1 MKKFIALIFS
11 LLFLIIESSFSQNV
25 KVEDYQVP
33 ISRAK
38 LLRMNGYWNWN
49 QVGDSVTNNAAA
61 AGLIYRQFYSSLPFA
76 WFFDADLSGGK
87 NFSQYQHSIKISS
100 SARKYIWDERDLFA
114 FAGLELSHLDYY
126 KQIASNLTI
135 GAGYGRYID
144 ATALAKAVR
153 IEEHL
158 LRENIITD
166 HLPKATMI
174 KIANIIDRQSEYI
187 NIYGETYE
195 NFWLFDIENEIRA
208 SGMLIGNHV
217 GAIGILRMRQVLF
230 NINERVN
237 NRYFG
242 YDINIGSK
250 FVLSTFDKSKSGSP
264 NLSISG
270 RYSYPLG
277 WRFQINGNFEFFTP
291 MDSMF
296 FGQVNSNFGV
306 DFIYELSNRI
316 NFVANYKLN
325 ASKPYGIMKFEI
337 NHIFST
343 SFLYYLEN
351 EIYYG
356 FTTSIQKI
364 GTQKTLLGLAMTVQY
379 NLF

>member
-1 MKKFIALIFS
+1 MKKFLLITFLALI
-11 LLFLIIESSFSQNV
+11 IIYENTFSQNV

-87 NFSQYQHSIKISS
+87 SFSQYQHSIKISS
-100 SARKYIWDERDLFA
+100 SARKYIWDERDFFA

-126 KQIASNLTI
+126 KQVASNLTL

-158 LRENIITD
+158 LREKIITD
-166 HLPKATMI
+166 RLPKTTMI

-217 GAIGILRMRQVLF
+217 GAIGILRIRQVLF
-230 NINERVN
+230 NINEKVN

-242 YDINIGSK
+242 YDVNVGSK
-250 FVLSTFDKSKSGSP
+250 FILSTFDKSKSGSP
-264 NLSISG
+264 NLSLSG

-277 WRFQINGNFEFFTP
+277 WRFQINGNFEIFSP

-296 FGQVNSNFGV
+296 FRQVTSNIGV

-316 NFVANYKLN
+316 NFVANYKVK
-325 ASKPYGIMKFEI
+325 AFKQYGQSKFVID
-337 NHIFST
+337 HIFTT

-356 FTTSIQKI
+356 LSTSIQRI

>member
-1 MKKFIALIFS
+1 MKKSLQILLMIS
-11 LLFLIIESSFSQNV
+11 LLSILNLFGQNV

-38 LLRMNGYWNWN
+38 LFRMNGLWNWN
-49 QVGDSVTNNAAA
+49 QIGDSVTNNSAAT
-61 AGLIYRQFYSSLPFA
+61 GLIYRQFYSSLPFA

-87 NFSQYQHSIKISS
+87 NFSQYQHSVKISS
-100 SARKYIWDERDLFA
+100 SIRKYIWDEKDYFA
-114 FAGLELSHLDYY
+114 FAGLEAAHNDDY
-126 KQIASNLTI
+126 KQISSSLTL
-135 GAGYGRYID
+135 GGGYGRYID

-158 LRENIITD
+158 IKEGIITG
-166 HLPKATMI
+166 HLPKTTMI
-174 KIANIIDRQSEYI
+174 RIANIIDRQAEYI

-195 NFWLFDIENEIRA
+195 NIWLFDIENEIRA
-208 SGMLIGNHV
+208 SGMLIGNHI

-230 NINERVN
+230 NINEKVN

-242 YDINIGSK
+242 YDVNVGSK
-250 FVLSTFDKSKSGSP
+250 FILSTPDKSPAGSP
-264 NLSISG
+264 NLSLSG
-270 RYSYPLG
+270 RYSYPIG

-291 MDSMF
+291 MDSSF
-296 FGQVNSNFGV
+296 FKDITTNFGI

-316 NFVANYKLN
+316 NFVANYKFN
-325 ASKPYGIMKFEI
+325 ALKKVNITDI
-337 NHIFST
+337 TVNHILST

-356 FTTSIQKI
+356 FTTSIQRI
-364 GTQKTLLGLAMTVQY
+364 GKQKTFLGVAMTVQY

>member
-1 MKKFIALIFS
+1 MKNRITTCLIAL
-11 LLFLIIESSFSQNV
+11 LIILNQLYSQNV

-38 LLRMNGYWNWN
+38 LLRMNGFWNWN
-49 QVGDSVTNNAAA
+49 QIGDSVTNNAAA
-61 AGLIYRQFYSSLPFA
+61 ANLIYRQFYSSLPFA
-76 WFFDADLSGGK
+76 WFFDVDLNGGK
-87 NFSQYQHSIKISS
+87 NFAKYQHSVKISS
-100 SARKYIWDERDLFA
+100 SARKYIWDERDYFA
-114 FAGLELSHLDYY
+114 FAGLDLQHQDYY
-126 KQIASNLTI
+126 KQIASNLTL

-158 LRENIITD
+158 LKEKIITD
-166 HLPKATMI
+166 YLPKETMI
-174 KIANIIDRQSEYI
+174 KIANIIDRKAEYI

-208 SGMLIGNHV
+208 SGKLIGNHV

-230 NINERVN
+230 NINEKVN

-242 YDINIGSK
+242 YDFNVGSK
-250 FVLSTFDKSKSGSP
+250 FVLSTYDKSNVGSP

-277 WRFQINGNFEFFTP
+277 WRFQINGSFETFTP

-296 FGQVNSNFGV
+296 FRKVTSNLSI

-316 NFVANYKLN
+316 NFVANYLLV
-325 ASKPYGIMKFEI
+325 SKKSYQQSKVTIDHVFQ
-337 NHIFST
+337 T

-351 EIYYG
+351 ELYFG
-356 FTTSIQKI
+356 LTTSIQKL
-364 GTQKTLLGLAMTVQY
+364 GNEKTRFGLAMTFQY

>member
-1 MKKFIALIFS
+1 MRKLFITCII
-11 LLFLIIESSFSQNV
+11 LIIVYSNEVFSQNV

-33 ISRAK
+33 ISRAQ

-61 AGLIYRQFYSSLPFA
+61 AGIIYRQFYSSLPFA
-76 WFFDADLSGGK
+76 WFIDADLSGGK
-87 NFSQYQHSIKISS
+87 NFSQYQHSVKISS
-100 SARKYIWDERDLFA
+100 SARKYIWDERDFFA
-114 FAGLELSHLDYY
+114 FAGLELSHLDFY

-158 LRENIITD
+158 LREKIISD
-166 HLPKATMI
+166 NLPKATMI

-195 NFWLFDIENEIRA
+195 NIWLFDIENEIRA

-217 GAIGILRMRQVLF
+217 GAIGILRIRQVLF

-250 FVLSTFDKSKSGSP
+250 FVLSTSDKSKSGSP

-291 MDSMF
+291 MDSLF
-296 FGQVNSNFGV
+296 FRQMNSNFGI

-316 NFVANYKLN
+316 NFVANYKLS
-325 ASKPYGIMKFEI
+325 AIKPYGQLNFTI

-356 FTTSIQKI
+356 FTTSVQKI
-364 GTQKTLLGLAMTVQY
+364 GNQKTLLGLAMTVQY

>member
-1 MKKFIALIFS
+1 MKKILVILFS
-11 LLFLIIESSFSQNV
+11 LAFLIIDYAYSQNV

-38 LLRMNGYWNWN
+38 LFRMNGLWNWN
-49 QVGDSVTNNAAA
+49 QVGDSVTNNAAS

-100 SARKYIWDERDLFA
+100 SARKYIWDEKDFFA
-114 FAGLELSHLDYY
+114 FAGLEASHLDYY
-126 KQIASNLTI
+126 KQVASNLTL

-158 LRENIITD
+158 LKENVITD
-166 HLPKATMI
+166 RLPKATMI

-217 GAIGILRMRQVLF
+217 GAIGILRIRQVLF

-242 YDINIGSK
+242 YDVNVGSK
-250 FVLSTFDKSKSGSP
+250 FILSTYDKSKSGSP
-264 NLSISG
+264 NLSLSG

-277 WRFQINGNFEFFTP
+277 WRFQINGNFEIFSP
-291 MDSMF
+291 MDSLF
-296 FGQVNSNFGV
+296 FREINLNFGV

-316 NFVANYKLN
+316 NFVANYK
-325 ASKPYGIMKFEI
+325 SKTVKPYGQPKLIVDHVFT
-337 NHIFST
+337 T

-356 FTTSIQKI
+356 LSTSFQKI
-364 GTQKTLLGLAMTVQY
+364 GDQKTLLGLAMTIQY

>member
-325 ASKPYGIMKFEI
+325 ASKPYGVMKFEI

>member
-1 MKKFIALIFS
+1 MIRKLS
-11 LLFLIIESSFSQNV
+11 LSLIIMLTFSNSVISQNV
-25 KVEDYQVP
+25 EVEDYLVP
-33 ISRAK
+33 VSRAK
-38 LLRMNGYWNWN
+38 LLRMNGFWNWN

-61 AGLIYRQFYSSLPFA
+61 ATLIYRQFYSSLPFA

-87 NFSQYQHSIKISS
+87 NFSQYQHSIKLST
-100 SARKYIWDERDLFA
+100 SARKYIWDDRDLFA
-114 FAGLELSHLDYY
+114 FAGLDLSHLDYY

-158 LRENIITD
+158 LKEKIITD

-174 KIANIIDRQSEYI
+174 KIANIIDRQAEYI

-217 GAIGILRMRQVLF
+217 GAIGILRIRQVLF
-230 NINERVN
+230 SINEKVN

-242 YDINIGSK
+242 YDVNVGSK
-250 FVLSTFDKSKSGSP
+250 FVLSTHDNSKSGSP
-264 NLSISG
+264 NLSFSG

-277 WRFQINGNFEFFTP
+277 WRFQINGTFESFTP

-296 FGQVNSNFGV
+296 FQQITTNLGV

-316 NFVANYKLN
+316 NFVANYRISTVKL
-325 ASKPYGIMKFEI
+325 YQQTRVTV
-337 NHIFST
+337 NHVFQT
-343 SFLYYLEN
+343 SLLYYLEN
-351 EIYYG
+351 QIYAG
-356 FTTSIQKI
+356 LTTSIKKT
-364 GTQKTLLGLAMTVQY
+364 GTQKTFLGMALNFQY

>member
-1 MKKFIALIFS
+1 MRKVLLIPIVVT
-11 LLFLIIESSFSQNV
+11 LILIEISFAQNV

-33 ISRAK
+33 VSRAK
-38 LLRMNGYWNWN
+38 LLRMNGFWNWN
-49 QVGDSVTNNAAA
+49 QVGDSVTNNAAS

-87 NFSQYQHSIKISS
+87 NFSKYQHSVKISS

-114 FAGLELSHLDYY
+114 FAGLELSHFDYY
-126 KQIASNLTI
+126 KQIESNLTF

-158 LRENIITD
+158 LKEGIITD

-250 FVLSTFDKSKSGSP
+250 FVLSTKDNSKPGSP

-277 WRFQINGNFEFFTP
+277 WRFQVNGNFEIFTP

-296 FGQVNSNFGV
+296 VKKVNSNLGL

-325 ASKPYGIMKFEI
+325 ASKPYGVTNFTI

-351 EIYYG
+351 ELYYG
-356 FTTSIQKI
+356 FTTSVQKI
-364 GTQKTLLGLAMTVQY
+364 GNQKTFLGLAMTLQY

>member
-1 MKKFIALIFS
+1 MKRIFTILLIGLFIFASAL
-11 LLFLIIESSFSQNV
+11 FSQNV

-33 ISRAK
+33 VSRAK
-38 LLRMNGYWNWN
+38 LLRMNGFWNWN

-61 AGLIYRQFYSSLPFA
+61 AGVIYRQFYSSLPFA
-76 WFFDADLSGGK
+76 WFLDADLNGGK
-87 NFSQYQHSIKISS
+87 NFAKYQHSVKIST
-100 SARKYIWDERDLFA
+100 SARKYIWDERDFFA
-114 FAGLELSHLDYY
+114 FAGLDLSHQDYY
-126 KQIASNLTI
+126 KQISSNLTL

-158 LRENIITD
+158 LREKIITD
-166 HLPKATMI
+166 NLPKETMI
-174 KIANIIDRQSEYI
+174 KIANIIDRQAEYI

-208 SGMLIGNHV
+208 SGKLIGNHV

-230 NINERVN
+230 NINEKVN

-242 YDINIGSK
+242 YDINVGSK
-250 FVLSTFDKSKSGSP
+250 FVLSTFDKSNVGSP

-277 WRFQINGNFEFFTP
+277 WRTQVNGSFETFTP

-296 FGQVNSNFGV
+296 FRKVTTNLSV

-316 NFVANYKLN
+316 NFVANYRIV
-325 ASKPYGIMKFEI
+325 SKKEYQQSKFI
-337 NHIFST
+337 IDHIFQT

-351 EIYYG
+351 ELYFG
-356 FTTSIQKI
+356 FTTSVQKLGNQPTRL
-364 GTQKTLLGLAMTVQY
+364 GTALTFQY

>member
-1 MKKFIALIFS
+1 MKKNFIILLALS
-11 LLFLIIESSFSQNV
+11 LIIKFELHSQNV

-33 ISRAK
+33 VSRAR

-49 QVGDSVTNNAAA
+49 QLGDSVINNAAA
-61 AGLIYRQFYSSLPFA
+61 AGVIYRQFYSSLPFA
-76 WFFDADLSGGK
+76 WFLDADLNGGK
-87 NFSQYQHSIKISS
+87 NFAKYQHSIKITT
-100 SARKYIWDERDLFA
+100 SARKYIWDEKDFFA
-114 FAGLELSHLDYY
+114 FAGVDLSHQDYY
-126 KQIASNLTI
+126 KQIASNLTL

-158 LRENIITD
+158 LKEKIITD
-166 HLPKATMI
+166 YLPKETMI

-208 SGMLIGNHV
+208 SGKLIGNHV

-230 NINERVN
+230 SINEKVN

-242 YDINIGSK
+242 YDINVGSK
-250 FVLSTFDKSKSGSP
+250 FVLSTFDKSNVGSP

-277 WRFQINGNFEFFTP
+277 WRFQINGTFETFTP

-296 FGQVNSNFGV
+296 FQKITTNLSL

-316 NFVANYKLN
+316 NFVTNYRIN
-325 ASKPYGIMKFEI
+325 AKKDYQKSEFII
-337 NHIFST
+337 DHIFQT

-351 EIYYG
+351 ELFFG
-356 FTTSIQKI
+356 FTTSVQKL
-364 GTQKTLLGLAMTVQY
+364 GNQKTQLGLALTFQY

>member
-1 MKKFIALIFS
+1 MNGKIIIILLGLSIFS
-11 LLFLIIESSFSQNV
+11 SELFPQNV

-33 ISRAK
+33 VSRAK
-38 LLRMNGYWNWN
+38 LLRMNGFWNWN
-49 QVGDSVTNNAAA
+49 QVGDSVINNAAA
-61 AGLIYRQFYSSLPFA
+61 AGVIYRQFYSSLPFA
-76 WFFDADLSGGK
+76 WFLDADLNGGK
-87 NFSQYQHSIKISS
+87 NFAKYQHFVKIST
-100 SARKYIWDERDLFA
+100 SARKYVWDERDLFA
-114 FAGLELSHLDYY
+114 FAGLDLSHQDYY
-126 KQIASNLTI
+126 KQIASNLTL

-158 LRENIITD
+158 LREKIITD
-166 HLPKATMI
+166 NLPKETMI

-208 SGMLIGNHV
+208 SGKLIGNHV

-230 NINERVN
+230 NINEKVN

-242 YDINIGSK
+242 YDVNIGSK
-250 FVLSTFDKSKSGSP
+250 FVLSTFDKSRVGSP

-277 WRFQINGNFEFFTP
+277 WRFQLNGSFETFTP

-296 FGQVNSNFGV
+296 FQKITTNLNL

-316 NFVANYKLN
+316 NFVANYRFV
-325 ASKPYGIMKFEI
+325 SKKEYLQTKFTI
-337 NHIFST
+337 DHIFQT

-351 EIYYG
+351 ELYFG
-356 FTTSIQKI
+356 LTTSIQKL
-364 GTQKTLLGLAMTVQY
+364 GDQKTRLGLALTFQY

>member
-1 MKKFIALIFS
+1 MKNRITTCLIAL
-11 LLFLIIESSFSQNV
+11 LIILNQLYSQNV

-38 LLRMNGYWNWN
+38 LLRMNGFWNWN
-49 QVGDSVTNNAAA
+49 QIGDSVTNNAAA
-61 AGLIYRQFYSSLPFA
+61 ANLIYRQFYSSLPFA
-76 WFFDADLSGGK
+76 WFFDVDLNGGK
-87 NFSQYQHSIKISS
+87 NFAKYQHSVKISS
-100 SARKYIWDERDLFA
+100 SARKYIWDERDYFA
-114 FAGLELSHLDYY
+114 FAGLDLQHQDYY
-126 KQIASNLTI
+126 KQIASNLTL

-158 LRENIITD
+158 LKEKIITD
-166 HLPKATMI
+166 HLPKETMI
-174 KIANIIDRQSEYI
+174 KIANIIDRKAEYI

-208 SGMLIGNHV
+208 SGKLIGNHV

-230 NINERVN
+230 NINEKVN

-242 YDINIGSK
+242 YDFNVGSK
-250 FVLSTFDKSKSGSP
+250 FVLSTYDKSNVGSP

-277 WRFQINGNFEFFTP
+277 WRFQINGSFETFTP

-296 FGQVNSNFGV
+296 FRKVTSNLSI

-316 NFVANYKLN
+316 NFVANYLLV
-325 ASKPYGIMKFEI
+325 SKKSYQQSKVTIDHVFQ
-337 NHIFST
+337 T

-351 EIYYG
+351 ELYFG
-356 FTTSIQKI
+356 LTTSIQKL
-364 GTQKTLLGLAMTVQY
+364 GNEKPRFGLAMTFQY

>member
-11 LLFLIIESSFSQNV
+11 LLFLIIEFSFSQNV

-325 ASKPYGIMKFEI
+325 ASKPYGVMKFEI

>member
-1 MKKFIALIFS
+1 MKKLIAIFLAFVFI
-11 LLFLIIESSFSQNV
+11 LFEYSFSQNV

-87 NFSQYQHSIKISS
+87 SFSQYQHSIKITT
-100 SARKYIWDERDLFA
+100 SARKYIWDEKDFFA
-114 FAGLELSHLDYY
+114 FAGLDLSHLDYY
-126 KQIASNLTI
+126 KQVASNLTL

-158 LRENIITD
+158 LKENIITD
-166 HLPKATMI
+166 RLPKATMI

-230 NINERVN
+230 NINEKVN

-242 YDINIGSK
+242 YDLNVGSK
-250 FVLSTFDKSKSGSP
+250 FILSTFDKSKSGSP
-264 NLSISG
+264 NLAFSG

-277 WRFQINGNFEFFTP
+277 WRFQINGNFEIFSP

-296 FGQVNSNFGV
+296 FRQVTSNIGV

-316 NFVANYKLN
+316 NFVANYKLK
-325 ASKPYGIMKFEI
+325 AVKQYGQSTFTID
-337 NHIFST
+337 HIFTT

-356 FTTSIQKI
+356 LSTSVQRI
-364 GTQKTLLGLAMTVQY
+364 GTQKTLFGLAMTVQY

>member
-1 MKKFIALIFS
+1 MKKLIAIFFAFVFI
-11 LLFLIIESSFSQNV
+11 LFEYSFSQNV

-87 NFSQYQHSIKISS
+87 SFSQYQHSIKITT
-100 SARKYIWDERDLFA
+100 SARKYIWDEKDFFA
-114 FAGLELSHLDYY
+114 FAGLDLSHLDYY
-126 KQIASNLTI
+126 KQVASNLTL

-158 LRENIITD
+158 LKENIITD
-166 HLPKATMI
+166 RLPKATMI

-230 NINERVN
+230 NINEKVN

-242 YDINIGSK
+242 YDLNVGSK
-250 FVLSTFDKSKSGSP
+250 FILSTFDKSKSGSP
-264 NLSISG
+264 NLTFSG

-277 WRFQINGNFEFFTP
+277 WRFQINGNFEIFSP

-296 FGQVNSNFGV
+296 FRQVTSNIGV

-316 NFVANYKLN
+316 NFVANYKLK
-325 ASKPYGIMKFEI
+325 AVKQYGQSTFTID
-337 NHIFST
+337 HIFTT

-356 FTTSIQKI
+356 LSTSVQRI
-364 GTQKTLLGLAMTVQY
+364 GAQKTLLGLAMTVQY

>member
-1 MKKFIALIFS
+1 MKKL
-11 LLFLIIESSFSQNV
+11 LLFLCLFTSIVYAQNV
-25 KVEDYQVP
+25 KIEDYQVP
-33 ISRAK
+33 ISQAK
-38 LLRMNGYWNWN
+38 LLRANGYWNWN
-49 QVGDSVTNNAAA
+49 QVGDSVTNNAAS

-76 WFFDADLSGGK
+76 WFFDANLTGGK
-87 NFSQYQHSIKISS
+87 NFSQYQHSVVISS

-114 FAGLELSHLDYY
+114 FAGIELTHLDYY
-126 KQIASNLTI
+126 KQIASNLTL

-158 LRENIITD
+158 LKEGIITD
-166 HLPKATMI
+166 HLPQSTMI
-174 KIANIIDRQSEYI
+174 KIANIIDRRLEYV

-195 NFWLFDIENEIRA
+195 NFWLFDIENEIRS
-208 SGMLIGNHV
+208 SGMLVGNHI
-217 GAIGILRMRQVLF
+217 GAIGILRIRQVLF
-230 NINERVN
+230 NINEKVN

-242 YDINIGSK
+242 YDVNIGSK
-250 FVLSTFDKSKSGSP
+250 FVLSTSDKSKAGSP

-270 RYSYPLG
+270 RYSYPLS

-291 MDSMF
+291 MDSLF
-296 FGQVNSNFGV
+296 FRQMSMNFGV

-316 NFVANYKLN
+316 NFVTNYQL
-325 ASKPYGIMKFEI
+325 STVKPYQITKLTV
-337 NHIFST
+337 NHTLS
-343 SFLYYLEN
+343 SAFLYYLEN

-356 FTTSIQKI
+356 LTFSVQKI
-364 GTQKTLLGLAMTVQY
+364 GEQKTLLGLAMTVQY

>member
-1 MKKFIALIFS
+1 MKKLIAIFFAFVFI
-11 LLFLIIESSFSQNV
+11 LFEYSFSQNV

-87 NFSQYQHSIKISS
+87 SFSQYQHSIKITT
-100 SARKYIWDERDLFA
+100 SARKYIWDEKDFFA
-114 FAGLELSHLDYY
+114 FAGLDLSHLDYY
-126 KQIASNLTI
+126 KQVASNLTL

-158 LRENIITD
+158 LKENIITD
-166 HLPKATMI
+166 RLPKATMI

-230 NINERVN
+230 NINEKVN

-242 YDINIGSK
+242 YDLNVGSK
-250 FVLSTFDKSKSGSP
+250 FILSTFDKSKSGSP
-264 NLSISG
+264 NLTFSG
-270 RYSYPLG
+270 RYSYPL
-277 WRFQINGNFEFFTP
+277 WLRFQINGNFEIFSP

-296 FGQVNSNFGV
+296 FRQVTSNIGV

-316 NFVANYKLN
+316 NFVANYKLK
-325 ASKPYGIMKFEI
+325 AVKQYGQSTFTID
-337 NHIFST
+337 HIFTT

-356 FTTSIQKI
+356 LSTSVQRI
-364 GTQKTLLGLAMTVQY
+364 GAQKTLLGLAMTVQY

>member
-1 MKKFIALIFS
+1 MRKFKILLIIFLTALID
-11 LLFLIIESSFSQNV
+11 LSFSQNV
-25 KVEDYQVP
+25 NVEDYQVP
-33 ISRAK
+33 VSKAN
-38 LLRMNGYWNWN
+38 LLRINGYWNWN
-49 QVGDSVTNNAAA
+49 QIGDSVTNNSAA

-76 WFFDADLSGGK
+76 WFLDADLSGGK
-87 NFSQYQHSIKISS
+87 NFSKYQHSIKISS
-100 SARKYIWDERDLFA
+100 SARKYIWDEKDFFA
-114 FAGLELSHLDYY
+114 FTGLELTHFDYY

-158 LRENIITD
+158 LKEKIITD
-166 HLPKATMI
+166 YLPKVTMI

-195 NFWLFDIENEIRA
+195 NIWLFDIENEIRA

-242 YDINIGSK
+242 YDVNIGSK
-250 FVLSTFDKSKSGSP
+250 FILSTFDKSSSGSP

-277 WRFQINGNFEFFTP
+277 WRFQINGNFEIFSP

-296 FGQVNSNFGV
+296 FRKVNTNIGV

-316 NFVANYKLN
+316 NFVANYKLK
-325 ASKPYGIMKFEI
+325 ASKQYNQLKFI
-337 NHIFST
+337 IDHIFTT

-356 FTTSIQKI
+356 LTTSIQKI
-364 GTQKTLLGLAMTVQY
+364 GDQKTVLGLAMTLQY

>member
-1 MKKFIALIFS
+1 MIFFN
-11 LLFLIIESSFSQNV
+11 LKGAFSQNV

-33 ISRAK
+33 VSRAK

-49 QVGDSVTNNAAA
+49 QVGDSVTNNSAA

-87 NFSQYQHSIKISS
+87 NFSQYQHSIKITS

-114 FAGLELSHLDYY
+114 FAGIELSHLDYY

-166 HLPKATMI
+166 YLPKVTMI

-217 GAIGILRMRQVLF
+217 GAIGILRIRQVLF
-230 NINERVN
+230 NINEKVN

-250 FVLSTFDKSKSGSP
+250 FVLSTYDKSKSGSP

-277 WRFQINGNFEFFTP
+277 WRFQINGNFEIFTP
-291 MDSMF
+291 MDSLF
-296 FGQVNSNFGV
+296 FKQINSNLGL
-306 DFIYELSNRI
+306 DFIFELSNRI

-325 ASKPYGIMKFEI
+325 TIKPYGQLNITI

-356 FTTSIQKI
+356 FTTSVQKI
-364 GTQKTLLGLAMTVQY
+364 GNQKTLLGLAMTIQY

>member
-1 MKKFIALIFS
+1 
-11 LLFLIIESSFSQNV
+11 
-25 KVEDYQVP
+25 DYQVP
-33 ISRAK
+33 ISRAQ

-61 AGLIYRQFYSSLPFA
+61 AGIIYRQFYSSLPFA
-76 WFFDADLSGGK
+76 WFIDADLSGGK

-100 SARKYIWDERDLFA
+100 SARKYIWDERDFFA
-114 FAGLELSHLDYY
+114 FAGLELSHLDFY

-158 LRENIITD
+158 LREKIISD
-166 HLPKATMI
+166 NLPKATMI

-195 NFWLFDIENEIRA
+195 NIWLFDIENEIRA

-217 GAIGILRMRQVLF
+217 GAIGILRIRQVLF

-250 FVLSTFDKSKSGSP
+250 FVLSTSDKSKSGSP

-296 FGQVNSNFGV
+296 FRQVNSNFGI

-325 ASKPYGIMKFEI
+325 AIKPYGQLNFTIH
-337 NHIFST
+337 HIFST

-356 FTTSIQKI
+356 FTTSVQKI
-364 GTQKTLLGLAMTVQY
+364 GNQKTLLGLAMTVQY

>member
-11 LLFLIIESSFSQNV
+11 LLFLIIGSSFSQNV

-325 ASKPYGIMKFEI
+325 ASKPYGVMKFEI

>member
-1 MKKFIALIFS
+1 
-11 LLFLIIESSFSQNV
+11 
-25 KVEDYQVP
+25 
-33 ISRAK
+33 
-38 LLRMNGYWNWN
+38 
-49 QVGDSVTNNAAA
+49 
-61 AGLIYRQFYSSLPFA
+61 
-76 WFFDADLSGGK
+76 
-87 NFSQYQHSIKISS
+87 
-100 SARKYIWDERDLFA
+100 
-114 FAGLELSHLDYY
+114 
-126 KQIASNLTI
+126 
-135 GAGYGRYID
+135 
-144 ATALAKAVR
+144 
-153 IEEHL
+153 
-158 LRENIITD
+158 
-166 HLPKATMI
+166 MI

-296 FGQVNSNFGV
+296 FKQINSNIGV

-325 ASKPYGIMKFEI
+325 TSKPYGVMNFTI

-364 GTQKTLLGLAMTVQY
+364 GNQKTLLGLAMTIQY